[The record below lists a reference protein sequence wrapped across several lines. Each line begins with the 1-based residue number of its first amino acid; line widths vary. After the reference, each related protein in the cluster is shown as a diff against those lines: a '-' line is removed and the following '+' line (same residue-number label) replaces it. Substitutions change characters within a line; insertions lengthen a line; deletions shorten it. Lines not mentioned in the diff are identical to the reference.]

1 MPMLHDPAY
10 RLRLQARVRALR
22 PDSPRRWGKMSVDQM
37 LWHVSDAMEVA
48 RGTRPA
54 AVQKTPLPRPIMKFL
69 VLNLPWPRGA
79 PTMPMFLP
87 QGNYGFTAERDRCLR
102 LIDELSAKR
111 LEDEWPD
118 NPVFGKVKG
127 RDVSRL
133 HAKHL
138 NHHLTQF
145 GV

>member
-10 RLRLQARVRALR
+10 RSRLQARVRALR

-48 RGTRPA
+48 LGTRPA
-54 AVQKTPLPRPIMKFL
+54 PVQKAPLPRPIMKFV

-87 QGNYGFTAERDRCLR
+87 RRSYEFTAERDRCLK

-118 NPVFGKVKG
+118 NPVFGKVHG